1 MSTRPFVRMSDRALR
16 LCGVLGIVSLASYT
30 AAVVFAPLAYPG
42 YDWMSQAVSD
52 LSAMGAPSR
61 ELWNRLAFFH
71 APCGLACATATAI
84 YVARNRAW
92 SPLFRTGIYLF
103 ALMNWLSAVGYQL
116 FPLAEAGKEITGF
129 SSFMHVYVV
138 TTGVVL
144 SSIASLACIAAA
156 SARSKGPK
164 PLAVAAG
171 IALALMFVGAVGTAV
186 VPTRYFGVVERCSV
200 FAAVGFNAILGLS
213 LARGKLAQHSAVT

>member
-1 MSTRPFVRMSDRALR
+1 MSAGSPVRQSDRIFHI
-16 LCGVLGIVSLASYT
+16 CGVLGIVSLASYT

-156 SARSKGPK
+156 GARSKGPK

-213 LARGKLAQHSAVT
+213 LARGKLAQHSAAA